1 MKRPLITVENV
12 IHLEV
17 TTPDCICPI
26 DTRCGGVIQADV
38 YCPEHGH
45 NAFGPIMPIH
55 SHKRRIPVYEGA
67 GV

>member
-12 IHLEV
+12 IHLDV
-17 TTPDCICPI
+17 TTEDCKCP
-26 DTRCGGVIQADV
+26 RAMCGGVADAYI
-38 YCPEHGH
+38 YCPEHGMD
-45 NAFGPIMPIH
+45 AGPLMPIH